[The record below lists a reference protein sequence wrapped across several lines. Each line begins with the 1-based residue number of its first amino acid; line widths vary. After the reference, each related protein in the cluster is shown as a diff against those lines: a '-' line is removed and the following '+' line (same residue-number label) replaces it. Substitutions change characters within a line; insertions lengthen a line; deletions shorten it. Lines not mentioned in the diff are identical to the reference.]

1 MNCLRILVFF
11 IRTVQVH
18 EGNRMD
24 KEHVKGTTD
33 KVKGSVK
40 DMVGSV
46 TGNKQMQAEGK
57 LDKARGTARQKV
69 GDVKEKVR
77 GTAAKK

>member
-1 MNCLRILVFF
+1 MNCSRSLVFF

-40 DMVGSV
+40 DTVGSI
-46 TGNKQMQAEGK
+46 TGNKRMQAEGK
-57 LDKARGTARQKV
+57 VDKAKGTARQKV
-69 GDVKEKVR
+69 GDIKEKLR
-77 GTAAKK
+77 GHSD

>member
-1 MNCLRILVFF
+1 
-11 IRTVQVH
+11 
-18 EGNRMD
+18 
-24 KEHVKGTTD
+24 
-33 KVKGSVK
+33 
-40 DMVGSV
+40 MVGSV

-77 GTAAKK
+77 RTAAKK